1 MRTMMIANSL
11 VTADSTVK
19 GALGVKDTNGAYTD
33 MTALLAN
40 TDKQRSL
47 QLVNFLGNGS
57 IKTFEINPFNFS
69 FTSKESGTLT
79 KAIYTFSYP
88 SGNVSYIQN
97 VNIFQGGIVI
107 KRFDTDKNVFKT
119 EKIIDI
125 TLNAPAGVLA
135 YSAVK
140 TAIVAALAKA
150 DIAAKYI
157 FSVASTDT
165 VYTLKDM
172 EVHIELTGDCKY
184 IGLVKTPGID
194 NRITGTTVQLA
205 DRETASNSG
214 YHHSEE
220 DNDLYAMSNF
230 IADPSLVYDVVTIVS
245 KGNPQRV
252 LLPNAGGFDTVCN
265 IYTPADAGVGT
276 ALHALLKTF
285 FGKLLVSPT
294 GAEVVNVP

>member
-11 VTADSTVK
+11 VTADSAVK
-19 GALGVKDTNGAYTD
+19 GALGVKETSGAYTN
-33 MTALLAN
+33 MAALLAN
-40 TDKQRSL
+40 TDRQRSL

-57 IKTFEINPFNFS
+57 IKTFEINPFDFS

-79 KAIYTFSYP
+79 KAIYTFKYP
-88 SGNVSYIQN
+88 TGNVSYIQN

-157 FSVASTDT
+157 TSVASSDT
-165 VYTLKDM
+165 VYTMNDL
-172 EVHIELTGDCKY
+172 EVLIELTGDCKY

-194 NRITGTTVQLA
+194 NRITGKTVQLA

-214 YHHSEE
+214 FHHTEWE
-220 DNDLYAMSNF
+220 TELYASSNF
-230 IADPSLVYDVVTIVS
+230 IADPAVVYDVITIVS
-245 KGNPQRV
+245 KGNPQRP
-252 LLPNAGGFDTVCN
+252 LLPNSGGFPTVCN

-294 GAEVVNVP
+294 GAAIVNVP